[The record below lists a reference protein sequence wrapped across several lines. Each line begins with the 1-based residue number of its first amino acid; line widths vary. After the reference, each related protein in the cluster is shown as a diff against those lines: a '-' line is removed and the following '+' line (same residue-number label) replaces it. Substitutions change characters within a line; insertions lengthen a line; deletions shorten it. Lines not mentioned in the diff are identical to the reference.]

1 VGEEYRGAAGGGVGV
16 VRPARPADH
25 RQINDAGDEREQPDE
40 QHPGEQ
46 FHERGVQGGRFV
58 TGAAPS
64 GGHDVADDRQAVVPA
79 GGLAASVA
87 ARAGPDQGALVGQ
100 PPRAVVDQAAGE
112 QADQKDGDEPDR

>member
-1 VGEEYRGAAGGGVGV
+1 MGEEDRRRGRGWRRGRA
-16 VRPARPADH
+16 PARFAEH
-25 RQINDAGDEREQPDE
+25 RQIDRAGDQGEQPDE

-46 FHERGVQGGRFV
+46 LHERVAQGGRFV
-58 TGAAPS
+58 TGAASS

-79 GGLAASVA
+79 GGLAARVA

-112 QADQKDGDEPDR
+112 QADQEDGDEPDR